1 MHKRFNQCFLNC
13 KNIID
18 AFTVNIQLIR
28 ENNREEEHKNQEQKS
43 ESDYGKTDV
52 TGDSGCFFQLV
63 LGNHIFGGEREQN
76 KHYSENNTACYRNY
90 HSCRSQKCKKE
101 YSDCYAEKAK
111 HIDNAEKLSE
121 SFGCFVK
128 FICVAVTFLTAV
140 LLKICYLF
148 CTVITF
154 FQILKPFH

>member
-18 AFTVNIQLIR
+18 AFTVNIQLIG

-63 LGNHIFGGEREQN
+63 LGNHIFCREREQN
-76 KHYSENNTACYRNY
+76 KHNSENITACHGNY
-90 HSCRSQKCKKE
+90 HSCCS
-101 YSDCYAEKAK
+101 
-111 HIDNAEKLSE
+111 
-121 SFGCFVK
+121 
-128 FICVAVTFLTAV
+128 
-140 LLKICYLF
+140 
-148 CTVITF
+148 
-154 FQILKPFH
+154 